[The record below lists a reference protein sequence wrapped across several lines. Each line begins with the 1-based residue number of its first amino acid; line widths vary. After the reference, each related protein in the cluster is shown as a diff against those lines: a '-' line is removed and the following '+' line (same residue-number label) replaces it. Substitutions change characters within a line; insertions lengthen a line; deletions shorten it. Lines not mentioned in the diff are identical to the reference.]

1 LVKDLSE
8 KLPNQLAVFKY
19 YLERH
24 IEVDGDHHSHLAIAM
39 TEDLCE
45 NDPLKWA
52 EAERY
57 VIRAL
62 ESRRALWDG
71 VMAAL

>member
-1 LVKDLSE
+1 
-8 KLPNQLAVFKY
+8 
-19 YLERH
+19 
-24 IEVDGDHHSHLAIAM
+24 M
-39 TEDLCE
+39 TEDLCG